1 MTSLVN
7 IVPRAAGLRRTG
19 WRRPIVLLVVLLVV
33 VMLAPSFAPYD
44 VSNIT
49 TVSPTKNQAPT
60 WAHPMGTDQTDR
72 DMFSR
77 VLKGAQISLIIG
89 VASVALALVVGTVY
103 GAISAFFGGWVDSA
117 LMRLT
122 DVTLALPRFLI
133 ILAATSISAKP
144 LTAGQL
150 IFLIGLTG
158 WFATARLTRSEVS
171 AMLERDWVLAARAS
185 GIGNGR
191 LAVRHIFPHLLPML
205 TVVATISIGH
215 TIVLEAAL
223 AFLGASSSGASLG
236 TLLHTGSSVFANWWL
251 PVFPGLAIVLI
262 VFACNALGDALRDV
276 LSPEQLPAWPTP

>member
-1 MTSLVN
+1 ML
-7 IVPRAAGLRRTG
+7 LL
-19 WRRPIVLLVVLLVV
+19 VLLTVVI
-33 VMLAPSFAPYD
+33 LAPALAPYD
-44 VSNIT
+44 VSSIT
-49 TVSPTKNQAPT
+49 AVSPTNNQAPT
-60 WAHPMGTDQTDR
+60 WAHPMGTDGTDR
-72 DMFSR
+72 DVFSR

-89 VASVALALVVGTVY
+89 AASVALALAFGTLY
-103 GAISAFFGGWVDSA
+103 GATSAFLGGWADSA

-133 ILAATSISAKP
+133 LLAATSISATP
-144 LTAGQL
+144 LTPGQL
-150 IFLIGLTG
+150 ILLIGFTG
-158 WFATARLTRSEVS
+158 WFATARLTRAEVTALLS
-171 AMLERDWVLAARAS
+171 RDWLLAARAS

-191 LAVRHIFPHLLPML
+191 LAIRHIFPHLVPML
-205 TVVATISIGH
+205 TVVATVSIGH

-236 TLLHTGSSVFANWWL
+236 TLLQHSGSSVFANWWL